1 MIEEFRIKFKELDP
15 NYVHLEVLKDLDT
28 EKGILYFFK
37 YSTFIYINHN
47 FIKTKKNITIFIII

>member
-47 FIKTKKNITIFIII
+47 FIKTKKI